1 MLHATKAEVRLH
13 RTGDSAEITIA
24 DNGKGFELQMR
35 KSSAGLG
42 LTSIAERARL
52 AGGDL
57 TVVTALNEGTRV
69 RVQVPIKA
77 RATTEPDD
85 LPLFRDFSD
94 QHT

>member
-1 MLHATKAEVRLH
+1 
-13 RTGDSAEITIA
+13 
-24 DNGKGFELQMR
+24 MR

-57 TVVTALNEGTRV
+57 TVVTVLNEGTRV
-69 RVQVPIKA
+69 RVQVPIKT
-77 RATTEPDD
+77 RATTEPGD
-85 LPLFRDFSD
+85 LPHFRDDFSD